1 MTGNYK
7 YVFGTDDYPCIYQIN
22 TVKWVLKK
30 KNAPMQ
36 LRLRNYMTVVK
47 VREGKIFIAG
57 GVDSYFE
64 KPSRAAYIYYPGT
77 VLG

>member
-1 MTGNYK
+1 M
-7 YVFGTDDYPCIYQIN
+7 
-22 TVKWVLKK
+22 LKK
-30 KNAPMQ
+30 KNVPMQ

-64 KPSRAAYIYYPGT
+64 KPTKAAYIYYPGT